1 MGFSL
6 GACLRAVNR
15 PTSTNQPPTL
25 DSTLAYLLEEQKS
38 SVSSY
43 DAFDLGDL
51 ALLCNTQEEL
61 RLFRGTSS
69 HLIQLDELHPHVQ
82 ALVTNK
88 KFLKHSNIRRLSDD
102 LLPLVIKYALPPNWR
117 EATLVA
123 WDADGAT
130 AVPSMQWFQDLWRY
144 LLARLHDFTPLQ
156 DQFPLIPCQEG
167 VNCRLS
173 SRIPLLL
180 LPPSSTT
187 TTVSSSQALSPTL
200 LEGLRRIGV
209 LTVHDG
215 LHVSGELAGH
225 ELSSFLRQPNRAGLL
240 IILQLAQ
247 ATSGEP
253 NNFVKAMAD
262 ELKSEAKDDLLKVML
277 REPVIELSKDHLTYL
292 RTLPIFQVYGSSGD
306 SDGTSSPPMFVAIN
320 SQSLFF
326 LDIGPE
332 KLQSYIPL
340 MTESF
345 IRLRDPLLEAPLLRV
360 LGVPAVSRVDFLM
373 DHVFPRLPQ
382 LDAQVRDRIM
392 LELVLL
398 DLPNLAQMSPR
409 IIQVLKG
416 LPFLPRAAMGTE
428 SSQSHLPLAR
438 CEDLYDPDVEELTRL
453 IGPELFPG
461 AEFTSPEVLALLRQ
475 LGLRSTLHF
484 PDVVR
489 IAQSV
494 EECFARDAAEGLSRA
509 RNLFAFLN
517 VNSERFFCPPKPPSS
532 NTDNRRGGGRN
543 GGLTFLSKA
552 LSIFDDSGR
561 VAERQRQARAEEQ
574 ERLRTAMVANLMKI
588 RWVPALTTPP
598 PSLHFL
604 PWNDGEGEGLRTIA
618 CPGKARLA
626 EDQWYC
632 SSVYG
637 IVDADFVAEPVKRS
651 FGWKRCVGWI
661 PSIVNGHIL
670 M

>member
-1 MGFSL
+1 
-6 GACLRAVNR
+6 
-15 PTSTNQPPTL
+15 
-25 DSTLAYLLEEQKS
+25 
-38 SVSSY
+38 
-43 DAFDLGDL
+43 
-51 ALLCNTQEEL
+51 
-61 RLFRGTSS
+61 
-69 HLIQLDELHPHVQ
+69 
-82 ALVTNK
+82 
-88 KFLKHSNIRRLSDD
+88 
-102 LLPLVIKYALPPNWR
+102 
-117 EATLVA
+117 
-123 WDADGAT
+123 
-130 AVPSMQWFQDLWRY
+130 
-144 LLARLHDFTPLQ
+144 
-156 DQFPLIPCQEG
+156 
-167 VNCRLS
+167 
-173 SRIPLLL
+173 
-180 LPPSSTT
+180 
-187 TTVSSSQALSPTL
+187 
-200 LEGLRRIGV
+200 
-209 LTVHDG
+209 
-215 LHVSGELAGH
+215 
-225 ELSSFLRQPNRAGLL
+225 
-240 IILQLAQ
+240 
-247 ATSGEP
+247 
-253 NNFVKAMAD
+253 
-262 ELKSEAKDDLLKVML
+262 
-277 REPVIELSKDHLTYL
+277 
-292 RTLPIFQVYGSSGD
+292 
-306 SDGTSSPPMFVAIN
+306 
-320 SQSLFF
+320 
-326 LDIGPE
+326 
-332 KLQSYIPL
+332 
-340 MTESF
+340 
-345 IRLRDPLLEAPLLRV
+345 
-360 LGVPAVSRVDFLM
+360 M